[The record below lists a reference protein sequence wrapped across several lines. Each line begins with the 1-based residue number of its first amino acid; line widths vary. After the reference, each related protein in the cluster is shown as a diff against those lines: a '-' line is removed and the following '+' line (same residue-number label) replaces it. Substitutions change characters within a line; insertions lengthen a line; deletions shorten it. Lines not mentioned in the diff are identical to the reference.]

1 MKKLLQSAILILIS
15 LLFLTGCDEVNTIVD
30 LIPSFDENLPNV
42 FSGIY
47 TYYENEADFGY
58 TEYIEFDPVEKTF
71 TYDTSEAGV
80 EPRNGKYEYTYSDF
94 QITQCNGYLTLNFDD
109 GEVITYGFL
118 FESTAIEGPTRLT
131 LRLGGE
137 DTVFEFR
144 Y

>member
-1 MKKLLQSAILILIS
+1 MKKNVLIVISALIF
-15 LLFLTGCDEVNTIVD
+15 LLFLTGCDQINGLVE

-47 TYYENEADFGY
+47 TYYENETDSGY
-58 TEYIEFDPVEKTF
+58 TEYIEFEPVEKTF
-71 TYDTSEAGV
+71 TYDTSDA
-80 EPRNGKYEYTYSDF
+80 EPRTGKYEYTYSDF